1 MSDSGEV
8 SPSRSRSRE
17 RGRSRRRHSRS
28 ESSSGSRSRSGSGS
42 AFGES
47 DDAEE
52 VNALVQAGVIKLCS
66 EHNTELVPDA
76 CVACR
81 GVSRIVKP
89 NMLAQLV
96 KIGNSK
102 SAQQTPLVPSAADR
116 FALRL
121 DMKPPS
127 LKFKEADMDLATNIF
142 TRGKMVPA
150 SMFEDLTKEFL
161 FLGQDQNEAL
171 TKNLQ
176 IERLLQKYKRDK
188 QYSHIFKY
196 VEDLSKITKHYRVSE
211 RPVFMAMAEL
221 TRVLDAVRQ
230 HGMDLG
236 FLYPEIPPNC
246 QLLGPRIF
254 PNLLSYTQM
263 PIMPLPPLA
272 DVLEGVTDI
281 SEADR
286 SSVTAKVLLNEIKLK
301 EQRRELSVKIGGFM
315 DTVSSAVNRL
325 DSFLGFHLDMHAHV
339 DGEMRDM
346 MRDKASN
353 LFLPSYRGAVKG
365 SYLSR
370 GEREKLDPAGLLGG
384 EDQIRSRLSEATK
397 EDELLKKTLAKGY
410 QAKKFAKKKGQ
421 GTLLFWFSFL

>member
-1 MSDSGEV
+1 MSDSGEY
-8 SPSRSRSRE
+8 SSRSRSRE
-17 RGRSRRRHSRS
+17 RGRHRSRSRRSPS
-28 ESSSGSRSRSGSGS
+28 GSSSGSQSGS
-42 AFGES
+42 ASPSRES
-47 DDAEE
+47 EHDAEE
-52 VNALVQAGVIKLCS
+52 VNALVQSGVIKLCS
-66 EHNTELVPDA
+66 EHNTELVPDI

-81 GVSRIVKP
+81 AVSHIVKP

-96 KIGNSK
+96 KVGK
-102 SAQQTPLVPSAADR
+102 AKPAVQQTHVPSAADR

-127 LKFKEADMDLATNIF
+127 LEFQEADMNLATNIF

-150 SMFEDLTKEFL
+150 SMYDDLTKEFL

-211 RPVFMAMAEL
+211 RPVFMATAEL

-236 FLYPEIPPNC
+236 FLYPEVPPTC
-246 QLLGPRIF
+246 QILGPRLF
-254 PNLLSYTQM
+254 PNLLAYTQI
-263 PIMPLPPLA
+263 PILPLPPLV
-272 DVLEGVTDI
+272 DVLEGVTSI
-281 SEADR
+281 SETDR
-286 SSVTAKVLLNEIKLK
+286 SAVTAKVLLNEVRLK
-301 EQRRELSVKIGGFM
+301 EQKRELAIKIGSFM
-315 DTVSSAVNRL
+315 DTVSGTVNRL

-365 SYLSR
+365 SYMSR
-370 GEREKLDPAGLLGG
+370 GERDKIDPAGLLDG
-384 EDQIRSRLSEATK
+384 EEQIRSRLSEATK

-410 QAKKFAKKKGQ
+410 QAKKFVKKRNQ
-421 GTLLFWFSFL
+421 GTLLSCFPYF